1 MSVLWNLFTTFFKIG
16 LFTFGGGYAMIP
28 LLSAEL
34 AKKKRWTTD
43 EELMDYYSIG
53 QCTPGIIAVN
63 VSTFIGYKLKGV
75 SGAVAATAGM
85 VAPSVVIIIAIA
97 NAVSFYMK
105 NEYVAH
111 AFAGIRIVVIAL
123 IFDVVLGMWKKGVG
137 SWFQGIIFCLS
148 LLALAWLSV
157 SPVTV
162 VLAAAVIGRYFVD
175 LTFWYLNE
183 VTLNAVEFHS
193 KIRNARPFFFTGFV
207 VN

>member
-1 MSVLWNLFTTFFKIG
+1 MEFVYNILQNRAVYVWRRLCDDSAAFGRTGKKETMDHRRRADGLLFN
-16 LFTFGGGYAMIP
+16 
-28 LLSAEL
+28 
-34 AKKKRWTTD
+34 R
-43 EELMDYYSIG
+43 
-53 QCTPGIIAVN
+53 PGIIAVN

-162 VLAAAVIGRYFVD
+162 VLAAAVIG
-175 LTFWYLNE
+175 LL
-183 VTLNAVEFHS
+183 
-193 KIRNARPFFFTGFV
+193 IRS
-207 VN
+207 

>member
-97 NAVSFYMK
+97 NAVSFYSNRCDRADFRRGARHVEK
-105 NEYVAH
+105 GRRQLVSGHHFLPVA
-111 AFAGIRIVVIAL
+111 AGAGMAVGFAGNGGAGGGGNRS
-123 IFDVVLGMWKKGVG
+123 FDQELG
-137 SWFQGIIFCLS
+137 
-148 LLALAWLSV
+148 
-157 SPVTV
+157 
-162 VLAAAVIGRYFVD
+162 R
-175 LTFWYLNE
+175 
-183 VTLNAVEFHS
+183 
-193 KIRNARPFFFTGFV
+193 
-207 VN
+207 

>member
-75 SGAVAATAGM
+75 SGPRRHGRAFGRHYYSDCQRRQLLYEKRICGACLCRHSNRCDRADFRRGARHVEKGRRQLVSGHHFLPVAAGAGM
-85 VAPSVVIIIAIA
+85 
-97 NAVSFYMK
+97 AVG
-105 NEYVAH
+105 
-111 AFAGIRIVVIAL
+111 FAGNGGAGGGGNRS
-123 IFDVVLGMWKKGVG
+123 FDQELG
-137 SWFQGIIFCLS
+137 
-148 LLALAWLSV
+148 
-157 SPVTV
+157 
-162 VLAAAVIGRYFVD
+162 R
-175 LTFWYLNE
+175 
-183 VTLNAVEFHS
+183 
-193 KIRNARPFFFTGFV
+193 
-207 VN
+207 

>member
-1 MSVLWNLFTTFFKIG
+1 M
-16 LFTFGGGYAMIP
+16 
-28 LLSAEL
+28 
-34 AKKKRWTTD
+34 
-43 EELMDYYSIG
+43 
-53 QCTPGIIAVN
+53 
-63 VSTFIGYKLKGV
+63 STFIGYKLKGV

-148 LLALAWLSV
+148 LLALVWLSV

-162 VLAAAVIGRYFVD
+162 VLAAAVIG
-175 LTFWYLNE
+175 LL
-183 VTLNAVEFHS
+183 
-193 KIRNARPFFFTGFV
+193 IRS
-207 VN
+207 